1 MVRSAAL
8 ILVSAL
14 ALAACNPNAPSG
26 GGTAS
31 NSAAPSASGGFPNL
45 SNASYRAEGTMN
57 PGNSQPIPVVMVRSG
72 QKSRMEMNRPEG
84 QMVMI
89 SDLETHDAYQ
99 IVSRGG
105 RTLMAMHMD
114 LSGTEAAN
122 PTARWQGQTSGV
134 TRTGPCSAAGESG
147 TSWTRMPQPDEQVAG
162 QPAKPMSACVTSDG
176 ILLWTK
182 SGDDIT
188 WQTTRVTRG
197 PQDPAQFT
205 VPAGV
210 HVQEMGNLA
219 AQAAA
224 MAARARA
231 AQNGH

>member
-1 MVRSAAL
+1 MMRSAAL

-14 ALAACNPNAPSG
+14 ALAACNPSAQSG
-26 GGTAS
+26 GGNTAS
-31 NSAAPSASGGFPNL
+31 NGAAPSASGGFPNL

-57 PGNSQPIPVVMVRSG
+57 PTNGEPIPVVMVRSG

-89 SDLETHDAYQ
+89 SDLETHDAYS
-99 IVSRGG
+99 IVTQGG
-105 RTLMAMHMD
+105 HTMAMHMD
-114 LSGTEAAN
+114 LSGTAAAN
-122 PTARWQGQTSGV
+122 PTAVWQSQTSGV
-134 TRTGPCSAAGESG
+134 TQTGPCSAAGESG
-147 TSWTRMPQPDEQVAG
+147 TSWTRTPQPDEQVAG

-182 SGDDIT
+182 SGDDTT

-210 HVQEMGNLA
+210 HVQEMGNIS

-224 MAARARA
+224 MAARMRA